1 MSDRVLN
8 VALDGTP
15 LLGRRTGVGRYTEHL
30 ITALVQRADVRISV
44 LAITL
49 RGARELRS
57 AVPPQVRRRT
67 RSVRFS
73 ARAMQMAWSR
83 WNFPPVGLLTRGLDV
98 YHGTNFVLPP
108 LGRLGGVV
116 MIHDIA
122 YLTMPD
128 VVDDASRRLR
138 TLVPDALRR
147 AAVVVTPSQTTAD
160 RVREAYPDIAP
171 EIVPTPLGV
180 QPSWLQ
186 AAPPTVADRRRL
198 ALPDDY
204 FLFVGTR
211 EPRKDLPTLVAAY
224 RALRDAAGSEVPTL
238 LLVGPPGWGPDL
250 LSAPGVQVHDYAAA
264 GDLETIVAGARVLVM
279 PSRDEGFGL
288 PALEALAAGTPVIVS
303 DIPALRE
310 VTGDQASAV
319 FPVGDVE
326 ALASALADVLGAP
339 GDDPE
344 RREQRRAYAA
354 GWTWARCADRT
365 VQAYRIA
372 AG

>member
-1 MSDRVLN
+1 VVDRVLN

-30 ITALVQRADVRISV
+30 MSALVKRDDVRVSV

-49 RGARELRS
+49 RGSGELRS
-57 AVPPQVRRRT
+57 AVPPGVRT

-73 ARAMQMAWSR
+73 ARAMHVAWAR
-83 WNFPPVGLLTRGLDV
+83 WQFPPISLLTRGLDV

-108 LGRLGGVV
+108 IGRLGGVV

-128 VVDDASRRLR
+128 VVDEASRRLR

-160 RVREAYPDIAP
+160 RVREAYPGITP
-171 EIVPTPLGV
+171 QIVPTPLGV
-180 QPSWLQ
+180 QPTWLE
-186 AAPPTVADRRRL
+186 ATPPTGGDRRRL
-198 ALPDDY
+198 DLPDDY

-224 RALRDAAGSEVPTL
+224 RALRESAGPDVPAL
-238 LLVGPPGWGPDL
+238 LLVGPPGWGPEL
-250 LSAPGVQVHDYAAA
+250 VGAPGVRVLDYAPA
-264 GDLETIVAGARVLVM
+264 GDLETIVAGARALVM

-288 PALEALAAGTPVIVS
+288 PALEALAAGTRVIVS

-310 VTGDQASAV
+310 VTGDQASTV
-319 FPVGDVE
+319 FPVGDVDALSA
-326 ALASALADVLGAP
+326 ALAQMLATDD
-339 GDDPE
+339 GDDG
-344 RREQRRAYAA
+344 RARRRAYAA
-354 GWTWARCADRT
+354 QWTWDRCADRT
-365 VQAYRIA
+365 VEAYRIA

>member
-1 MSDRVLN
+1 MLN
-8 VALDGTP
+8 VVLDGTP

-30 ITALVQRADVRISV
+30 MTALVRRADVRVSV

-49 RGARELRS
+49 RGSGELRS
-57 AVPPQVRRRT
+57 AVPPGVRT

-73 ARAMQMAWSR
+73 ARAMHFTWSR
-83 WNFPPVGLLTRGLDV
+83 WNFPPISLLTRGLDV

-108 LGRLGGVV
+108 IGRLGGVV

-128 VVDDASRRLR
+128 VVDDASQRLR

-147 AAVVVTPSQTTAD
+147 AAVVVTPSLTTAN
-160 RVREAYPDIAP
+160 RVREAYPDITP
-171 EIVPTPLGV
+171 DIVPTPLGV

-186 AAPPTVADRRRL
+186 ARRPTDADRRRL
-198 ALPDDY
+198 DLPEDY

-224 RALRDAAGSEVPTL
+224 RALRGSVGREAPAL
-238 LLVGPPGWGPDL
+238 LLVGPPGWGPEL
-250 LSAPGVQVHDYAAA
+250 ESAPGVRVSDYAAA
-264 GDLETIVAGARVLVM
+264 GDLETIVAGARALVM

-288 PALEALAAGTPVIVS
+288 PALEALATGTPVIVS

-310 VTGDQASAV
+310 VTGDQSFAV

-326 ALASALADVLGAP
+326 ALAAALSAVLDAP
-339 GDDPE
+339 DDPE
-344 RREQRRAYAA
+344 LRAARRAYAA
-354 GWTWARCADRT
+354 TWTWDRCADET
-365 VQAYRIA
+365 VRAYRIA

>member
-1 MSDRVLN
+1 VADRVLN

-30 ITALVQRADVRISV
+30 MAALLRRDDVRLSM
-44 LAITL
+44 LAISL
-49 RGARELRS
+49 RGGQDLRA
-57 AVPPQVRRRT
+57 AVPPGVRT
-67 RSVRFS
+67 RSLRFS
-73 ARAMQMAWSR
+73 ARVMQAAWSR
-83 WNFPPVGLLTRGLDV
+83 VNFPPISLLARGLDV

-108 LGRLGGVV
+108 PGRLGGVV

-138 TLVPDALRR
+138 VMVPQALRR
-147 AAVVVTPSQTTAD
+147 AAAVVTPSQTTAD

-186 AAPPTVADRRRL
+186 ASPPTVDDRRRL
-198 ALPDDY
+198 DLPADY

-211 EPRKDLPTLVAAY
+211 EPRKDLPTLVSAY
-224 RALRDAAGSEVPTL
+224 RTLRESAGADVPTL
-238 LLVGPPGWGPDL
+238 LLVGPPGWGPEL
-250 LSAPGVQVHDYAAA
+250 AGAPGVQVHDYAAA
-264 GDLETIVAGARVLVM
+264 GDLETIVAGARALVM

-288 PALEALAAGTPVIVS
+288 PALEALATGTPVIVS

-319 FPVGDVE
+319 FPVGDVD
-326 ALASALADVLGAP
+326 ALAAALAGVLSAADGP
-339 GDDPE
+339 GVRGE
-344 RREQRRAYAA
+344 RRAYAA
-354 GWTWARCADRT
+354 RWTWDRCADRT

>member
-1 MSDRVLN
+1 MGDRVLN

-30 ITALVQRADVRISV
+30 MTALVRRTDVRVSV

-49 RGARELRS
+49 RGAGELRS
-57 AVPPQVRRRT
+57 AVPPGVRT

-73 ARAMQMAWSR
+73 ARAMHLAWSR
-83 WNFPPVGLLTRGLDV
+83 WNAPPISLLTRGLDV

-108 LGRLGGVV
+108 IGRLGGLV

-128 VVDDASRRLR
+128 VVDDASRRLQ

-160 RVREAYPDIAP
+160 RVREAYPDLAP

-186 AAPPTVADRRRL
+186 VTPPTATDRRRL
-198 ALPDDY
+198 NLPDDY

-224 RALRDAAGSEVPTL
+224 RALRASAGPDVPTL
-238 LLVGPPGWGPDL
+238 LLVGPPGWGPEL
-250 LSAPGVQVHDYAAA
+250 VGAPGVQVQDYAPA
-264 GDLETIVAGARVLVM
+264 GDLETIVAGARALVM

-288 PALEALAAGTPVIVS
+288 PALEALAAGTPVVVS

-310 VTGDQASAV
+310 VTGDRAAAV
-319 FPVGDVE
+319 FPVGDTD
-326 ALASALADVLGAP
+326 ALAGALADLLVAG
-339 GDDPE
+339 GDPDA
-344 RREQRRAYAA
+344 RAARRAYAA
-354 GWTWARCADRT
+354 RWTWDRCAERT
-365 VQAYRIA
+365 VEAYRIA

>member
-1 MSDRVLN
+1 MADRVLN
-8 VALDGTP
+8 VALDGAP

-30 ITALVQRADVRISV
+30 MTALVARPDVRVSV

-49 RGARELRS
+49 RGGGELKA
-57 AVPPQVRRRT
+57 AVPPGVRT

-73 ARAMQMAWSR
+73 ARAMHIAWSR
-83 WNFPPVGLLTRGLDV
+83 WRFPPISVLTRGLDV

-108 LGRLGGVV
+108 IGRLGGVV

-160 RVREAYPDIAP
+160 RVREAYPDITP
-171 EIVPTPLGV
+171 QVVPTPLGV
-180 QPSWLQ
+180 QPSWLG
-186 AAPPTVADRRRL
+186 AAPPTGADRRRL
-198 ALPDDY
+198 DLPDDY

-211 EPRKDLPTLVAAY
+211 EPRKDLPTLVSAY
-224 RALRDAAGSEVPTL
+224 GALRAAAGRAAADLPTL
-238 LLVGPPGWGPDL
+238 LLVGPPGWGPEL
-250 LSAPGVQVHDYAAA
+250 VGAPGVQVHDYAAA
-264 GDLETIVAGARVLVM
+264 GDLESIVAGARALVM

-288 PALEALAAGTPVIVS
+288 PALEALAAGTPVVVS

-310 VTGDQASAV
+310 VTGDRASAV
-319 FPVGDVE
+319 FPVGDAQ
-326 ALASALADVLGAP
+326 ALAAALSDVMRTPDTPQARAA
-339 GDDPE
+339 
-344 RREQRRAYAA
+344 RRSYAA
-354 GWTWARCADRT
+354 TWTWDRCADQT
-365 VQAYRIA
+365 VRAYRIA

>member
-8 VALDGTP
+8 VALDGAP

-30 ITALVQRADVRISV
+30 MTALVQRTDVRVSV

-49 RGARELRS
+49 RGSGELRS
-57 AVPPQVRRRT
+57 AVPPGVRT

-73 ARAMQMAWSR
+73 ARAMHIAWSR
-83 WNFPPVGLLTRGLDV
+83 WNFPPISLLTRGLDV

-108 LGRLGGVV
+108 IGRLGGVV

-147 AAVVVTPSQTTAD
+147 AAAVVTPSQTTAD
-160 RVREAYPDIAP
+160 RVREAYPDITP
-171 EIVPTPLGV
+171 DIVPTPLGV

-186 AAPPTVADRRRL
+186 AAPPTAADRRRL
-198 ALPDDY
+198 DLPDDY
-204 FLFVGTR
+204 FLVVGTR

-224 RALRDAAGSEVPTL
+224 RALRGSAGSDVPTL
-238 LLVGPPGWGPDL
+238 LLVGPPGWGPEL
-250 LSAPGVQVHDYAAA
+250 VGAPGVQVHDYAAA
-264 GDLETIVAGARVLVM
+264 GDLETIVAGARALVM

-319 FPVGDVE
+319 FPVGDAD
-326 ALASALADVLGAP
+326 ALAGALADVMATGEDAKT
-339 GDDPE
+339 
-344 RREQRRAYAA
+344 RAARRAYAA
-354 GWTWARCADRT
+354 QWTWERCADET
-365 VQAYRIA
+365 VRAYRIA

>member
-1 MSDRVLN
+1 MVDRVLN
-8 VALDGTP
+8 VVLDGTP

-30 ITALVQRADVRISV
+30 MSALVARGDVRVSV

-49 RGARELRS
+49 RGGGELRS
-57 AVPPQVRRRT
+57 AVPPGVRT

-73 ARAMQMAWSR
+73 ARAMHIAWSR
-83 WNFPPVGLLTRGLDV
+83 WNFPPISLLTRGLDV

-108 LGRLGGVV
+108 IGRLGGVV

-128 VVDDASRRLR
+128 VVDEASQRLR
-138 TLVPDALRR
+138 VLVPDALRR
-147 AAVVVTPSQTTAD
+147 AAVVVSPSQTTAD
-160 RVREAYPDIAP
+160 RVREAYPDITP

-180 QPSWLQ
+180 QPSWSQ
-186 AAPPTVADRRRL
+186 AAPPTADDRRRL
-198 ALPDDY
+198 DLPDDY

-224 RALRDAAGSEVPTL
+224 RELRASAGPAVPTL
-238 LLVGPPGWGPDL
+238 LLVGPPGWGPEL
-250 LSAPGVQVHDYAAA
+250 VGAPGVQVHDYAPA
-264 GDLETIVAGARVLVM
+264 GDLETIVAGARALVM

-310 VTGDQASAV
+310 VTGGHASAI
-319 FPVGDVE
+319 FPVGDIGS
-326 ALASALADVLGAP
+326 LAAALADVLGTPA
-339 GDDPE
+339 DDRE
-344 RREQRRAYAA
+344 RRAKRREYAA

-365 VQAYRIA
+365 MQAYRIA

>member
-1 MSDRVLN
+1 MLN
-8 VALDGTP
+8 VVLDGTP

-30 ITALVQRADVRISV
+30 MTALVERTDVRVSV

-49 RGARELRS
+49 RGSGELRS
-57 AVPPQVRRRT
+57 AVPPGVRT

-73 ARAMQMAWSR
+73 ARAMHVAWSR
-83 WNFPPVGLLTRGLDV
+83 LNFPPISMLARGLDI

-108 LGRLGGVV
+108 IGRLGGVV

-128 VVDDASRRLR
+128 VVDDASQRLR

-147 AAVVVTPSQTTAD
+147 AAVVVTPSLTTAN
-160 RVREAYPDIAP
+160 RVREAYPDIVP

-180 QPSWLQ
+180 QRSWLR
-186 AAPPTVADRRRL
+186 AAPPSDADRRRL
-198 ALPDDY
+198 NLPRDY

-224 RALRDAAGSEVPTL
+224 RALRESTGPDAPTL
-238 LLVGPPGWGPDL
+238 LLVGPAGWGPEL
-250 LSAPGVQVHDYAAA
+250 VGAPGVQVHDYAAA
-264 GDLETIVAGARVLVM
+264 GDLETIVAGARALVM

-288 PALEALAAGTPVIVS
+288 PALEALAAGTEVIVS

-310 VTGDQASAV
+310 VTGDHAFAV
-319 FPVGDVE
+319 FPVGDTD
-326 ALASALADVLGAP
+326 ALAGALAAVLDGP
-339 GDDPE
+339 DDPA
-344 RREQRRAYAA
+344 RRAANREYAA
-354 GWTWARCADRT
+354 TWTWQRCAAET
-365 VQAYRIA
+365 VRAYRIA